1 MNEIDWLVEGLEF
14 GCCNCAYGC
23 PCQFEQWP
31 TNGDCRGFEAVRIER
46 GHFGDVPLEGLTIV
60 MLYAWPGPIFEG
72 KGEIQPIID
81 ARASDAQ
88 RAALAKIL
96 LGEETDEGAT
106 HWWVYRAMSETVYET
121 LYESIEFD
129 VDLDARRGHVRIPGV
144 LESTGRP
151 IISPATGQEH
161 RVRIDIPNG
170 IEFEQAEIGSAS
182 VNATGTIALNLSDT
196 YGQFNR
202 LRHSRHG
209 VVHS

>member
-1 MNEIDWLVEGLEF
+1 MDQIDWLVEGLEF

-23 PCQFEQWP
+23 PCQFELRP
-31 TNGDCRGFEAVRIER
+31 TNGDCRGFEAVRIDR
-46 GHFGDVPLEGLTIV
+46 GHFSDVKLDGLKV
-60 MLYAWPGPIFEG
+60 ALLYAWPGPIFEG
-72 KGEIQPIID
+72 KGEIQAVID
-81 ARASDAQ
+81 ERASPEQ
-88 RAALAKIL
+88 RAALSRIV

-106 HWWVYRAMSETVYET
+106 HWWVYRAMSDTVHQT
-121 LYESIEFD
+121 LYETIEFD
-129 VDLDARRGHVRIPGV
+129 VDLTARRGRVTIPGV

-151 IISPATGQEH
+151 IVSPATGQEH

-182 VNATGTIALNLSDT
+182 VTAKAAIALDLNDT

-202 LRHSRHG
+202 LRHSRRG